1 MEENSEMNVMSVVCV
16 ILKNIIYGSSVFFT
30 GELTDSV
37 DVFDI
42 LALRFLMSFVTLW
55 ILKTTRIIKI
65 EIQVRDFFVKNE
77 RSPYV
82 KSLLLGAVF
91 EPVLYMIFET
101 FGISMTTGITAGVIL
116 ALSPIISCI
125 TEFFVLKEKSGI
137 AHIIFI
143 AIGIAGI
150 VYITVNTNTSTG
162 ENTVWGILCVF
173 LAVVS
178 GTFFTAFSRKSSKH
192 FAPLEISYTS
202 CILGTAVFNAI
213 NIARHL
219 YMGNISSYFLPYFNI
234 DNLIGFIFISI
245 ISSIAATG
253 MGNYALKKMQI
264 STAAAF
270 GGISTLV
277 TVGIGVLV
285 AGETLYTYH
294 IIGLIMIF
302 VNIIGVTCLARKKA
316 SAKLN

>member
-1 MEENSEMNVMSVVCV
+1 MNLMSVVCV
-16 ILKNIIYGSSVFFT
+16 VLKNIIYGSSVFFT
-30 GELTDSV
+30 GKLTNSV
-37 DVFDI
+37 DVFDV
-42 LALRFLMSFVTLW
+42 LALRFFMSFAAMW
-55 ILKTTRIIKI
+55 ILKTTRILKI
-65 EIQVRDFFVKNE
+65 EIQVKDFFIKSE
-77 RSPYV
+77 RSPAF
-82 KSLLLGAVF
+82 KSLILGAFF

-125 TEFFVLKEKSGI
+125 TEIVVLKEKSSI
-137 AHIIFI
+137 AQIIFI

-150 VYITVNTNTSTG
+150 VYITVNTNTNTG
-162 ENTVWGILCVF
+162 EDTVLGILCMF

-178 GTFFTAFSRKSSKH
+178 GTLFTAFSRKSSKY

-202 CILGTAVFNAI
+202 CILGTVVFNVI

-219 YMGNISSYFLPYFNI
+219 YLGNISNYFLPYLNT
-234 DNLIGFIFISI
+234 DNMIGFIFISI
-245 ISSIAATG
+245 ISSIIATG

-302 VNIIGVTCLARKKA
+302 VNIIGVTCLARKK
-316 SAKLN
+316 